1 MIVTK
6 GVEVSFLAIIF
17 TRAYSIGD
25 PKNKKTAP
33 LKGWRKM
40 AKLVFIRHGQSELNL
55 QNVFTGWLDPALSPL
70 GVEEAKSAGLALKK
84 EGLTFD
90 VVHTSLLAR
99 AIQTTFYALD
109 NLDQLYLPVHKHWRL
124 NERHYGALQGL
135 NKAETAAIHGEDQ
148 VHIWRRSYDVRPP
161 QATANTFDRRYQDLD
176 IGHLLA
182 GESLKD
188 TLNRTMPYWEDHIAA
203 DLKEGRNVLVV
214 AHGNSLRSLTKY
226 LEDISDEDIPDL
238 EIATGEPIIYDVDET
253 LHISNKKVLT
263 KHMAK

>member
-1 MIVTK
+1 MIVIK
-6 GVEVSFLAIIF
+6 EVEVSFLAIIF
-17 TRAYSIGD
+17 TRVYIIGE
-25 PKNKKTAP
+25 PKNKNTVP

-70 GVEEAKSAGLALKK
+70 GVEEAKTAGLALKE

-99 AIQTTFYALD
+99 AIQTTFYTLN
-109 NLDQLYLPVHKHWRL
+109 NLDQLYLPAHKHWRL

-161 QATANTFDRRYQDLD
+161 QATA
-176 IGHLLA
+176 IHLTA
-182 GESLKD
+182 ATK
-188 TLNRTMPYWEDHIAA
+188 TL
-203 DLKEGRNVLVV
+203 
-214 AHGNSLRSLTKY
+214 
-226 LEDISDEDIPDL
+226 IS
-238 EIATGEPIIYDVDET
+238 TIY
-253 LHISNKKVLT
+253 
-263 KHMAK
+263 